1 MRMTSR
7 FERPE
12 VGLRYPSGRVATLIS
27 QAATVVLLL
36 VLAVASATV
45 FLLAL
50 GLLPASAV
58 VAAFAPVGELLG
70 KVGTLELVDR
80 ALVGAAAALLGV
92 AALAL
97 VVRTPREVSQV
108 ASKHVLQADEK
119 GLVVIGSASVETIA
133 VQTAIRSP
141 GVLDARVTVRGR
153 PSGPVR
159 LQIRID
165 VLPGTDVKRLGPRVQ
180 DAVRRSVE
188 DLVGLTVRDAN
199 IEVRVMDPDELVG
212 AM

>member
-7 FERPE
+7 FERTE
-12 VGLRYPSGRVATLIS
+12 VAQRNPSGRVASLVS
-27 QAATVVLLL
+27 QATTVVLLL
-36 VLAVASATV
+36 GLAVAAATV

-70 KVGTLELVDR
+70 KVGTLEMVDR
-80 ALVGAAAALLGV
+80 ALVGAAAGLLGV

-97 VVRTPREVSQV
+97 AVRTPRDVPLV

-133 VQTAIRSP
+133 VQTAVLSP
-141 GVLDARVTVRGR
+141 GVLDAQVTVRGR

-188 DLVGLTVRDAN
+188 DLVGLSVRDAN

-212 AM
+212 AL